1 MLSAA
6 DNDTLTRVGKG
17 TPMGE
22 LMRRYW
28 LPVMPVDELGP
39 PDSPPQR
46 FRLLGEDLILFRD
59 SNGDVGVFSETCP
72 HRGASL
78 FFGRNEE
85 GGLRCV
91 YHGWKYDVTGQC
103 VDMPNEPDA
112 SNFKHK
118 IRAWAYR
125 GAVHGGVVWAYLG
138 DGEPP
143 GLPQLEWTL
152 VPPEQRHYTLALRN
166 CNWMQGLEGD
176 IDTSHVYFLHGRLN
190 PADSPAVGVW
200 HHDKRPSLEVIPTDY
215 GVVYGANREEDP
227 DTTYWRVSQFLFP
240 IYAFFPASPAGL
252 VPGHIWVPID
262 DYHTMTWS
270 VTWHPVNAITEADRL
285 KAFGSALSNAP
296 AGEMLPDVAGPLG
309 RFRPRAR
316 KENDYEIDREAQ
328 RTTTFTGI
336 ATVFLQDQAVTESMG
351 PIQNRS
357 IEHLGTSDG
366 MIIQVR
372 RRLLNAAK
380 AHHYDNVTPPCVDN
394 PEWYRVRS
402 AIGTLPKG
410 EPWYD
415 NFHDWLYARTNEP
428 PPLELAVPHV

>member
-85 GGLRCV
+85 QGLRCV

-138 DGEPP
+138 EGEPP
-143 GLPQLEWTL
+143 GLPQFEWTL
-152 VPPEQRHYTLALRN
+152 VPEEQRTASLALRS

-176 IDTSHVYFLHGRLN
+176 IDTSHLFFLHGRLD
-190 PADSPAVGVW
+190 PESPTTLGVW
-200 HHDKRPSLEVIPTDY
+200 HQDRHPKLEIIPTDY

-227 DTTYWRVSQFLFP
+227 WTTYWRITQFMFP
-240 IYAFFPASPAGL
+240 IFTFFPANPGGV
-252 VPGHIWVPID
+252 VPGHMWVPLD
-262 DYHTMTWS
+262 DHHTMAWT
-270 VTWHPVNAITEADRL
+270 VAWHPAKPLGEAAL
-285 KAFGSALSNAP
+285 PGSRIPGQNP
-296 AGEMLPDVAGPLG
+296 AGALLPDAAGPLG

-351 PIQNRS
+351 PGPEP
-357 IEHLGTSDG
+357 EH
-366 MIIQVR
+366 R
-372 RRLLNAAK
+372 APR
-380 AHHYDNVTPPCVDN
+380 H
-394 PEWYRVRS
+394 
-402 AIGTLPKG
+402 
-410 EPWYD
+410 
-415 NFHDWLYARTNEP
+415 
-428 PPLELAVPHV
+428 VPTA